1 MFFILGAHILMHP
14 EINNTNT
21 HTGMPE
27 TAVGDESMNEKINKK
42 RIKNTE
48 VYIEFVFYLQNV
60 FSIEGAD
67 ILMHPKMEVQ
77 RGTQGA
83 RRLTVAYS

>member
-1 MFFILGAHILMHP
+1 
-14 EINNTNT
+14 
-21 HTGMPE
+21 MPE

-83 RRLTVAYS
+83 RRLTVAYSLTLNHRARGG

>member
-1 MFFILGAHILMHP
+1 
-14 EINNTNT
+14 
-21 HTGMPE
+21 MPE